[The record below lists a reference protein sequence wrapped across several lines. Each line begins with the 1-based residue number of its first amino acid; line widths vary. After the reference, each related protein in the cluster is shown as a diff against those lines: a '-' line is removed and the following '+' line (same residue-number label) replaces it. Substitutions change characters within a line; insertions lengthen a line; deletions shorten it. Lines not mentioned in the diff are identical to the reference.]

1 MFELKDVYAS
11 YGEGMVLRHVS
22 LEAPKGRVTCLV
34 GRNGA
39 GKTTTLKSVMGLVK
53 TPQGKILL
61 DVKEIQDLPVYER
74 AKKGIGYV
82 PQGREIFPQLTVEE
96 NILLG
101 LEAKKGKGGIP
112 DFIYET
118 FPILNEF
125 RKRKGGDLSG
135 GQQQQLAIARA
146 VAAEPALLILDE
158 PTAGLDPNERI
169 RFRNLLS
176 GLSQDRLVLLSTHI
190 VSDVEYIAN
199 EIMLMGDGH
208 IVRSGTPEKIM
219 SSVPDRV
226 WSCTVPRS
234 KAQDWAKEYKVA
246 NMKTTSGGVELRIL
260 CEERPCPDAKQEEI
274 TLEDVFL
281 YYFGEKGGDED
292 GLL

>member
-61 DVKEIQDLPVYER
+61 DDKEIQDLPVYER

-158 PTAGLDPNERI
+158 PFNSLDRKWAAWM
-169 RFRNLLS
+169 R
-176 GLSQDRLVLLSTHI
+176 
-190 VSDVEYIAN
+190 
-199 EIMLMGDGH
+199 
-208 IVRSGTPEKIM
+208 EKIRLYR
-219 SSVPDRV
+219 SPGRLILLTSHRQEDIDAL
-226 WSCTVPRS
+226 CTCTYR
-234 KAQDWAKEYKVA
+234 
-246 NMKTTSGGVELRIL
+246 
-260 CEERPCPDAKQEEI
+260 
-274 TLEDVFL
+274 F
-281 YYFGEKGGDED
+281 ED
-292 GLL
+292 GQVIKEKKEE

>member
-1 MFELKDVYAS
+1 MICQFAKRGIRYGDGISCEGEILDEGTMDTVQKNQKVIGCLSGPRLKGGKRMFELKDVYAS

-53 TPQGKILL
+53 HLRERFCWMIR
-61 DVKEIQDLPVYER
+61 EIQDLPVYER

-125 RKRKGGDLSG
+125 RKKKGRGFIRRPAAAAGDSAGRGGGACSADSG
-135 GQQQQLAIARA
+135 
-146 VAAEPALLILDE
+146 
-158 PTAGLDPNERI
+158 
-169 RFRNLLS
+169 
-176 GLSQDRLVLLSTHI
+176 
-190 VSDVEYIAN
+190 
-199 EIMLMGDGH
+199 
-208 IVRSGTPEKIM
+208 
-219 SSVPDRV
+219 
-226 WSCTVPRS
+226 
-234 KAQDWAKEYKVA
+234 
-246 NMKTTSGGVELRIL
+246 
-260 CEERPCPDAKQEEI
+260 
-274 TLEDVFL
+274 
-281 YYFGEKGGDED
+281 
-292 GLL
+292 